1 MCEGE
6 PDDIPTL
13 DEIWRMAPSRDSADE
28 VIGGFTYL
36 RGETVAYDVVPA
48 VRINYPVRHPSFQK
62 YIQKKRPL
70 GKKAP
75 HLEKLP
81 PRHQAWNRYHRREG
95 KPSDMPGR
103 LWAKARRT

>member
-6 PDDIPTL
+6 PTDIPTL
-13 DEIWRMAPSRDSADE
+13 DEIWRMAPRENRDPDGWLAIVDGE
-28 VIGGFTYL
+28 VVLVDGT
-36 RGETVAYDVVPA
+36 PA

-103 LWAKARRT
+103 LWAKARRP